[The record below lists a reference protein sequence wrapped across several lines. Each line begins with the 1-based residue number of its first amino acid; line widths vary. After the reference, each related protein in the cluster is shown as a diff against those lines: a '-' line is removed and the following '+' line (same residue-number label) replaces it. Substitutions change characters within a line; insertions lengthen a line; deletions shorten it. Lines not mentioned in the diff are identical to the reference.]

1 LIVAAGLC
9 AQRIAFAQPA
19 TPPVPDAASAAQ
31 FDARVE
37 HAIAAPLMQAVAD
50 KRNSAAV
57 LIYVRQGTVRLAR
70 AAGLEDV
77 THRVPVS
84 TSQSRF
90 GIASIS
96 KTFIGVALAQLKSS
110 GKIASY
116 DDPANRYLRTYKL
129 PDSAG
134 HAITLRQL
142 ATHTAGLDESVFGR
156 SASVLEPGEATG
168 ADYADRQPPYFRP
181 PGEITAYSGFGTD
194 ILGLVVTDAG
204 GMPYSKFIETTLLRP
219 LGMADTVVGYAP
231 GGVIPHEVRA
241 FEPESMRDTPRPL
254 YDTPESYPSGG
265 IFATGDDMARY
276 MLALLESSPGQG
288 PITDGMREDM
298 FTVQHED
305 AQLGAGHGLVFELV
319 RIGSRRLVYHNGFG
333 TDLGCQ
339 LALSPVDHAGVFFCL
354 AYTPPV
360 AGLPPDLQP
369 LMPFQ
374 VQRRIFETFA
384 SEAVVVDVAPHES
397 PTRLAWQPA
406 WNAYLGDYVST
417 GRHHFGIGR
426 LRSLMHP
433 PQMVHVVHGRAGLE
447 IDGIDGLIPRS
458 PGVFQTPGLPE
469 YFTFYTDARTGLVT
483 LSRSTEANA
492 MYERPRAR
500 ENPRLMMLL
509 LALVIGT
516 AASGL
521 LWPLWPT
528 SDRARAAGL
537 AAPALACCMLGL
549 ILAFMAH
556 PFGDRYLLGI
566 GWPVLIIRILGFGVL
581 PVVLVLAAS
590 TAAAWRPRGAR
601 VATLPR
607 LHLLLLT
614 LVAAFGVVLLAQVG
628 VIGFLT
634 R

>member
-1 LIVAAGLC
+1 
-9 AQRIAFAQPA
+9 
-19 TPPVPDAASAAQ
+19 
-31 FDARVE
+31 
-37 HAIAAPLMQAVAD
+37 
-50 KRNSAAV
+50 
-57 LIYVRQGTVRLAR
+57 
-70 AAGLEDV
+70 
-77 THRVPVS
+77 
-84 TSQSRF
+84 
-90 GIASIS
+90 
-96 KTFIGVALAQLKSS
+96 
-110 GKIASY
+110 
-116 DDPANRYLRTYKL
+116 
-129 PDSAG
+129 
-134 HAITLRQL
+134 
-142 ATHTAGLDESVFGR
+142 
-156 SASVLEPGEATG
+156 
-168 ADYADRQPPYFRP
+168 
-181 PGEITAYSGFGTD
+181 
-194 ILGLVVTDAG
+194 
-204 GMPYSKFIETTLLRP
+204 
-219 LGMADTVVGYAP
+219 
-231 GGVIPHEVRA
+231 
-241 FEPESMRDTPRPL
+241 
-254 YDTPESYPSGG
+254 
-265 IFATGDDMARY
+265 
-276 MLALLESSPGQG
+276 
-288 PITDGMREDM
+288 
-298 FTVQHED
+298 
-305 AQLGAGHGLVFELV
+305 
-319 RIGSRRLVYHNGFG
+319 
-333 TDLGCQ
+333 
-339 LALSPVDHAGVFFCL
+339 
-354 AYTPPV
+354 
-360 AGLPPDLQP
+360 
-369 LMPFQ
+369 
-374 VQRRIFETFA
+374 
-384 SEAVVVDVAPHES
+384 
-397 PTRLAWQPA
+397 
-406 WNAYLGDYVST
+406 
-417 GRHHFGIGR
+417 
-426 LRSLMHP
+426 MHP